1 MLHVKEDNGG
11 VDAEEVGML
20 IALAY
25 PERIAKAINN
35 ISNFKM
41 ANGKTVFI
49 DKNDSMSTHKWL
61 AIASLNKKVFLSAP
75 VNIQDIETTELENIS
90 WDSKAGTIKM
100 QREHC
105 IGTLVV
111 DTKRRQADRHRQ
123 PLRSYQKR
131 QPQHVGLERTGTK
144 AATKSSFREKNGI
157 LR

>member
-35 ISNFKM
+35 IGNFKM

-100 QREHC
+100 QREHR

-111 DTKRRQADRHRQ
+111 DTKPIQNADKQ
-123 PLRSYQKR
+123 T
-131 QPQHVGLERTGTK
+131 VI
-144 AATKSSFREKNGI
+144 GI
-157 LR
+157 LCEAIKKDGLSMLDWNEQVLRL

>member
-35 ISNFKM
+35 IGNFKM

-90 WDSKAGTIKM
+90 
-100 QREHC
+100 
-105 IGTLVV
+105 
-111 DTKRRQADRHRQ
+111 
-123 PLRSYQKR
+123 
-131 QPQHVGLERTGTK
+131 
-144 AATKSSFREKNGI
+144 
-157 LR
+157 